1 MRKIYRLIAF
11 AALLAAFTGCQL
23 EDADIKLG
31 YGEKMEAGFD
41 FVQER
46 PRDIDTKTVINA
58 ANFESKFTTITYG
71 AYSGGKLYRSAYY
84 ADLVNGA
91 LNTANTTIAL
101 EKGFTF
107 TVYAFVNM
115 GDLTGSLPN
124 NESGVANMVYTI
136 PAYNNST
143 VSDVNTRGI
152 PMSGSITLTPADDIE
167 NKTITLRRLLAK
179 VTAELTCEWDGARIQ
194 SAKVYNLNSKLKP
207 FGTSAASTAGD
218 MLSFQEVAAGSDATT
233 LTAVFYVPENMQ
245 GVYSGITLSGNK
257 SQDNALISG
266 IAGRLTY
273 LETVVSSTGRYEGTV
288 VYRSYLGG
296 NATSNFNIERN
307 SHYHWTINYKS
318 EKVDDY
324 DNDWKHDMDD
334 GGGLTVRRYTMSLAP
349 NPGEL
354 AVGATMGYTT
364 TLNTITENP
373 TSSSSSSI
381 LTNGSCDQWVSSN
394 PSVATV
400 NGNGVVTGVSA
411 GTTTITAKYTPS
423 GYDFSQIQASA
434 TLTVSDVVTHYM
446 EIIGGDSPVA
456 VGTPI
461 SLVAKYHTIING
473 SDDGGVVVTTDP
485 SASWTRTDGSNKIS
499 VGAHTGQVSA
509 TSPGNTS
516 SISATIRCTYAG
528 VYAEKTVTFNP
539 VVSYRLAISASP
551 SATVDM
557 GNPIQMGARFFTT
570 IDGVED
576 SGVDVTSSTVW
587 SKSSGGASVTVSS
600 SGAVTSSSAA
610 TAVVSGT
617 YTHEG
622 TPYNKT
628 MTVTFNHVAAIT
640 HSLTITG
647 STSANV
653 GTNINLTATYRTFS
667 DGVEQSAVDVTS
679 ASGIAW
685 SKKSGFAQISVGAAT
700 GIVSCTNTSGASGAK
715 TGVIIA
721 TYQGCTAPDFT
732 VTFNP
737 VVSHQ
742 LLVTATPTTANVGE
756 TIQMSARYKTTID
769 NVDSYEDVSAGN
781 VTWSPSTGT
790 IKVNTSGQVSASA
803 GGTQTIT
810 GTYSGQSGSAS
821 VTFNNVV
828 THDLVVSCSGSTS
841 VNVGQTINLTATYRT
856 FTNGSV
862 SNTQDVTTNASA
874 TWARQSG
881 SDKVSVGTHTG
892 AVTAAS
898 PGGSAVIRCTY
909 SGVYDQI
916 NVSFGSVVT
925 KRIEVY
931 ASPSASV
938 NWNQTITMSAKVF
951 TTTDGSEDSGV
962 VINSG
967 LTWSKVSGDSSIS
980 VNSSTGAV
988 TCNANPASS
997 VTAVV
1002 RGSYNDGSNV
1012 YNAQLT
1018 VTFNHVV
1025 VVTHTLVI
1033 TGSSSSSVGTPINLT
1048 ATYYTFN
1055 DGTQSASS
1063 NVTTSATWSRKSGS
1077 TNVSVGAGNGVVTA
1091 VSPGGSAVISA
1102 TYSGT
1107 TSNDFNVSFGSVVVY
1122 SVEVSASPATANVG
1136 QTITMSARLKTVTDG
1151 GTPVY
1156 TNLSNSNVTW
1166 SPSSGTIQVN
1176 TSGQV
1181 TASAGGTQTI
1191 TGTYMT
1197 PDGNRSGTASVTFN
1211 DVVTHYLEIVP
1222 TTATERNVGQPI
1234 GLKAMYHT
1242 VTNNS
1247 DDGGVDKTA
1256 SATWT
1261 KVSGFTYIAVSAGS
1275 VTCNN
1280 PDGVAGAKT
1289 ATIRATYSGESDDQ
1303 AVTFNPVVTK
1313 RLAVTATPAAQ
1324 DYPGTIQMSSKLYV
1338 SYDGVEDGGTT
1349 VTGSTGWAKSS
1360 EDGGT
1365 SYISV
1370 NGSGVVSCSTNPA
1383 TSKSAVIQGTYNDGV
1398 TNYSNTATV
1407 VFNHQ
1412 NVDTYTLTITGD
1424 SEANVGT
1431 PISLTATY
1439 KHYVDNNEVSS
1450 VDVTT
1455 ASGVAWSMESNPS
1468 GLISVGSSTGVV
1480 SCTNPS
1486 GVAGDKTGTVKVTYA
1501 GKTALKV
1508 VTFHPVVS
1516 KQLVVSASPA
1526 SAPYNQTIQMS
1537 AQLKTTTDGNLVT
1550 EPVSAGSVTWTRL
1563 SSGTNNTRIS
1573 VNSSGVVSYSG
1584 NASGG
1589 ATGTIQ
1595 GSYSGATGT
1604 AGVTFTDVVSHRLAV
1619 SAVSGLSAT
1628 VGQKINL
1635 TATYYTTTN
1644 GVEDSG
1650 TNVTLNSGTTWSPSS
1665 GTIKVAKGSTYA
1677 EVTATA
1683 DGSQAITATY
1693 QGCSDSKTVSFSSS
1707 IVKELVVSASPAS
1720 QTKGNTIQL
1729 SAQLKT
1735 TVNGGTPTYQDI
1747 SASQVAWTALSTGTA
1762 GNYSNISVNASGVVS
1777 YSGTSSGTSRR
1788 DIQGTYDGATGSVNV
1803 TFTDL
1808 VTYTFDITPSTST
1821 GNTVGNNVSLT
1832 AKYYIV
1838 TNGVPDS
1845 GHIPSSGVSWGS
1857 SNGNMTVSP
1866 ASGSGNATVSAV
1878 TGGTTTISASY
1889 ITPGGLR
1896 NAPPATVTFDDVIT
1910 YQYEATV
1917 STSSSSV
1924 VTTGALNV
1932 GVQKPAYMKLI
1943 RKKYVNNVYQSGQD
1957 QVTDVSTSA
1966 TWTSSN
1972 TGVASI
1978 VSTRY
1983 VNGVAVGNATITGSI
1998 ANPNGGAN
2006 LTGTILVSV
2015 YPPGFNIGGGWDE
2028 GGTID
2033 L

>member
-46 PRDIDTKTVINA
+46 PRDIDTKTVISA
-58 ANFESKFTTITYG
+58 ADFESKFTTITYG

-245 GVYSGITLSGNK
+245 GEFSGITLSGNK

-324 DNDWKHDMDD
+324 DNDWKHDMDG

-446 EIIGGDSPVA
+446 EIIGGDSPVD

-509 TSPGNTS
+509 ASPGNTS

-587 SKSSGGASVTVSS
+587 SKASGGASVTVSS
-600 SGAVTSSSAA
+600 SGAVTSPSAA

-640 HSLTITG
+640 HSLVITG
-647 STSANV
+647 ASSADI
-653 GTNINLTATYRTFS
+653 GTPINLTATYYTFTDGVS
-667 DGVEQSAVDVTS
+667 DGGVNVTSSAV
-679 ASGIAW
+679 W
-685 SKKSGFAQISVGAAT
+685 SKKSGDAYISVGAGSGVVSAT
-700 GIVSCTNTSGASGAK
+700 NAAGSTAAKTAIVS
-715 TGVIIA
+715 A
-721 TYQGCTAPDFT
+721 TYSGSTAADFS

-737 VVSHQ
+737 VIAYE
-742 LLVTATPTTANVGE
+742 LLVSATPTSANVGE
-756 TIQMSARYKTTID
+756 TIQMSARQKRT
-769 NVDSYEDVSAGN
+769 VDGVVTYTNLSANN
-781 VTWSPSTGT
+781 VTWSPASGT
-790 IKVNTSGQVSASA
+790 IKSDASGHVTATA

-810 GTYSGQSGSAS
+810 GTYATPGGNKSGSAS
-821 VTFNNVV
+821 VTFNNVI
-828 THDLVVSCSGSTS
+828 TYDLVVTANGSTS
-841 VNVGQTINLTATYRT
+841 VNVGQKVNLIATYNT
-856 FTNGSV
+856 YTNGSK
-862 SNTQDVTTNASA
+862 TNS
-874 TWARQSG
+874 SV
-881 SDKVSVGTHTG
+881 VSVASG
-892 AVTAAS
+892 ASWSSSNSNVTVAKGSTYAEVTAVS
-898 PGGSAVIRCTY
+898 PGGASTITCTY
-909 SGVYDQI
+909 SGKSGQI
-916 NVSFGSVVT
+916 SVSFGSVVS
-925 KRIEVY
+925 KRIAVY
-931 ASPSASV
+931 ASPDATA
-938 NWNQTITMSAKVF
+938 NWNQNITLSAKVF
-951 TTTDGSEDSGV
+951 TTTDGHEDSGV
-962 VINSG
+962 TINSG
-967 LTWSKVSGDSSIS
+967 LTWSKVSGDGTIS
-980 VNSSTGAV
+980 VNSSGVVSCST
-988 TCNANPASS
+988 NPATS
-997 VTAVV
+997 VTAVI
-1002 RGSYNDGSNV
+1002 RASYNDGSNI
-1012 YNAQLT
+1012 YTKDIT

-1025 VVTHTLVI
+1025 VVTHSLEI
-1033 TGSSSSSVGTPINLT
+1033 TGASSASVGESINLV
-1048 ATYYTFN
+1048 ATYYTYN
-1055 DGTQSASS
+1055 DGVQSASS
-1063 NVTTSATWSRKSGS
+1063 VVTGSATWSRKSGS
-1077 TNVSVGAGNGVVTA
+1077 ANVSVGAGNGVVTA

-1107 TSNDFNVSFGSVVVY
+1107 TSNDFSVSFGSVVVY

-1166 SPSSGTIQVN
+1166 SPSTGTIKVN

-1181 TASAGGTQTI
+1181 TATAGGTQTI

-1197 PDGNRSGTASVTFN
+1197 PGGSRSGTASVTFN

-1275 VTCNN
+1275 VTCTN
-1280 PDGVAGAKT
+1280 PSGAAGAKT

-1324 DYPGTIQMSSKLYV
+1324 DYPGTIQMSSKLYI

-1360 EDGGT
+1360 EGDGT

-1486 GVAGDKTGTVKVTYA
+1486 GVAGDKTGTVKVTYG

-1563 SSGTNNTRIS
+1563 SSGTNYTRIS

-1735 TVNGGTPTYQDI
+1735 TVNGGTPTYQNI

-1762 GNYSNISVNASGVVS
+1762 GNYSNISVNALGVVS

-1788 DIQGTYDGATGSVNV
+1788 DIQGTYDGASGSVNV

-1832 AKYYIV
+1832 AKYYVV

-1845 GHIPSSGVSWGS
+1845 GHVPSSGVSWGS
-1857 SNGNMTVSP
+1857 SNANMTVSP

-1878 TGGTTTISASY
+1878 TGGTTTISANY
-1889 ITPGGLR
+1889 TTPGGLR
-1896 NAPPATVTFDDVIT
+1896 NASATVTFNDVIT

-1932 GVQKPAYMKLI
+1932 GAQKPAYMKLI

-1983 VNGVAVGNATITGSI
+1983 VKGVAVGNATITGSI

-2006 LTGTILVSV
+2006 LTGTILVTV